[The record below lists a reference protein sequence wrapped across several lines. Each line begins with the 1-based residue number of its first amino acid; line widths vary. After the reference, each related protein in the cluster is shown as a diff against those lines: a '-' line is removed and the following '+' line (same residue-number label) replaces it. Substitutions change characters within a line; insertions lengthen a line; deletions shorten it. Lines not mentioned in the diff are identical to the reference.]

1 MTRGALLNIGRV
13 VQLGNLLNVGYA
25 PPLLEVRRKL
35 LAQTP
40 RSELRRWPAGF
51 LHVLNEFADV
61 YAANASLHACNA
73 LEKLVKQSLH
83 ERLVSR
89 VWDCYLTF

>member
-1 MTRGALLNIGRV
+1 MTIRTLLDIGRV

-25 PPLLEVRRKL
+25 PPLLEARRKL

-51 LHVLNEFADV
+51 AAVLQEFAAV
-61 YAANASLHACNA
+61 YAANARLHACNA